1 MGSQSGT
8 IPYDYGNIAQ
18 YAVSQYLFLQGT
30 QPDSVILCVNPFDE
44 EDYIYRT
51 IRFIES
57 STNCNCIALVVFPMD
72 LQNTGIKAFHS
83 KKILPNNQFLSIQD
97 RLIQRFH
104 IPVYKLG
111 DNNDMLSL
119 YETIV
124 DFYAEG
130 E

>member
-1 MGSQSGT
+1 M
-8 IPYDYGNIAQ
+8 IFEKN
-18 YAVSQYLFLQGT
+18 LFCSYQDIHSNVPTFLHL
-30 QPDSVILCVNPFDE
+30 IF
-44 EDYIYRT
+44 
-51 IRFIES
+51 
-57 STNCNCIALVVFPMD
+57 MD